1 MVAMTSQLALPF
13 ASSQFHM
20 FDNFVVGDNEELIER
35 LREVTLGET
44 VDTAITFVTAESGNG
59 KTHLLNACCNLAKDN
74 NTTAAY
80 VDLDSA
86 DTLKPEMME
95 GLEQYHLI
103 CIDNIDAIL
112 LDREWEVAIFD
123 LINRVLEMGFGHI
136 VMTAQKMPKLMS
148 FRLPDLASRLVWGQC
163 MSIKPLQDEFRMA
176 LIKMMAHNA
185 GLKLSDE
192 LANFLMT
199 RLPRDLHSLTE
210 AMRSLDESSL
220 QAKRKLTIPFAKEVL
235 GIS

>member
-1 MVAMTSQLALPF
+1 MVAMTNQLALPF
-13 ASSQFHM
+13 ASSQFHL
-20 FDNFVVGDNEELIER
+20 FDNFIVGDNQELIER
-35 LREVTLGET
+35 LQEVTLGAT
-44 VDTAITFVTAESGNG
+44 ADTAITFVTADSGNG
-59 KTHLLNACCNLAKDN
+59 KTHLLNACCNLANDN

-86 DTLKPEMME
+86 DSLKPEMME
-95 GLEQYHLI
+95 GLERFHLI

-123 LINRVLEMGFGHI
+123 LINRVLELATGHI

-163 MSIKPLQDEFRMA
+163 MTIKPLQDDYRME

-185 GLKLSDE
+185 GLKLSDD
-192 LANFLMT
+192 LANFLMS

-210 AMRSLDESSL
+210 AMRTLDQSSL
-220 QAKRKLTIPFAKEVL
+220 EAKRKLTIPFAKEVL
-235 GIS
+235 GIQ